1 MPRHSSILDHPRRE
15 RADALI
21 LAGDRPISAIAREL
35 GLPIESF
42 KRYARRLRANSHAP
56 VPLPAMSP
64 IETFERAFGFPPM
77 PHQRAY
83 LEEKRP
89 TVVLK
94 ARQVGMTVS
103 AAALAV
109 HIARSQPGST
119 SVVISPSLRQS
130 SEVTARARLALW
142 EW

>member
-42 KRYARRLRANSHAP
+42 KRYARRLRVNGHAP

-83 LEEKRP
+83 LEDKRP

-94 ARQVGMTVS
+94 SSTGRDDRLRRRPGGPHRTLPAGLDLGSHQPQS
-103 AAALAV
+103 AA
-109 HIARSQPGST
+109 
-119 SVVISPSLRQS
+119 
-130 SEVTARARLALW
+130 
-142 EW
+142 